1 MSNNNEN
8 EFFQVHQD
16 PMSINSNQSYSFQ
29 KQNIND
35 SRENYSPFIIKRTGT
50 IAHSTQTKTNFN
62 NCYTSPSYKLY
73 TPSPN
78 LKEKLSD
85 RFIPCKKGV
94 NLLAQFEMTK
104 SYNPQEEIKTNLEIN
119 LNNIDEFLNQ
129 AISSQTNVINSPLNT
144 NNTVNNNNSNNL
156 SNFTSP
162 KDDLN
167 RNQNY
172 NELLRNS
179 IFSEEA
185 YTSLI
190 SNPTMSPNVENQI
203 KPKIFRFKTESKK
216 KPKIGNLDLNELIN
230 NFSYQQQECSV
241 RKINKT
247 PFKILDAPN
256 LMDDFYLNLVDWS
269 SQNDLS
275 VGLLDSVYVWS
286 ANKSRVSKLCQYVNE
301 NYVSSVI
308 WNPNGTHIAVGTSE
322 GILDIWDGNY

>member
-1 MSNNNEN
+1 MSNNREN

-16 PMSINSNQSYSFQ
+16 STIINSNQSYNIQ
-29 KQNIND
+29 KQGFND
-35 SRENYSPFIIKRTGT
+35 SRENYSPFIIKRSGT
-50 IAHSTQTKTNFN
+50 IAHSTHTKTHIN

-104 SYNPQEEIKTNLEIN
+104 GYNPQEEMKTNLDIN
-119 LNNIDEFLNQ
+119 LNNIEEFLNQ
-129 AISSQTNVINSPLNT
+129 GISSQSNVINSPNNAGYTVNT
-144 NNTVNNNNSNNL
+144 NSNSNNL

-162 KDDLN
+162 KEDLN
-167 RNQNY
+167 KNLNY
-172 NELLRNS
+172 NELLRSS

-185 YTSLI
+185 YTSII
-190 SNPTMSPNVENQI
+190 SNPSMSPNVENQV

-216 KPKIGNLDLNELIN
+216 RPKLANLDLNELVN
-230 NFSYQQQECSV
+230 NFSSQQQECST

-286 ANKSRVSKLCQYVNE
+286 ANKSRVSKLCQYAND

-322 GILDIWDGNY
+322 GVLDIWDGK